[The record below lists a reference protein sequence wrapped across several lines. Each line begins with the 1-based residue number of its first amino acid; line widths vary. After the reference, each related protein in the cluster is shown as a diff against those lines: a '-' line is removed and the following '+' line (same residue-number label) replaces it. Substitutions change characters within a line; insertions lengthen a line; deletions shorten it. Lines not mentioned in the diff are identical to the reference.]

1 MYGKKTSAMTRKIA
15 ITGPESTGKT
25 SLSIQLA
32 ELYDTVYVPEY
43 ARQYLDQ
50 NGTKYTYEDVLKMAK
65 GQIELEQ
72 QMHAKANE
80 ILFADT
86 EMIAF
91 KIWLDFYEWEVPK
104 WITDHIKSNQFDLYL
119 LTDLDIPWIA
129 DGQRDRPN
137 DREMLFYRF
146 QEELEAMDAHYG
158 IVSGLGPLRI
168 DNAISTIEEYLKL

>member
-1 MYGKKTSAMTRKIA
+1 MTRKIA

-25 SLSIQLA
+25 SLAIQLT

-50 NGTKYTYEDVLKMAK
+50 NGSKYTCEDVLKMAK

-72 QMHAKANE
+72 QALAKANE

-86 EMIAF
+86 ELIVY
-91 KIWLDFYEWEVPK
+91 KIWLEFYEWEVPK
-104 WITDHIKSNQFDLYL
+104 WITDHISSNQFDLYL
-119 LTDLDIPWIA
+119 LTDIDIPWVA

-137 DREMLFYRF
+137 DRELLFYRF
-146 QEELEAMDAHYG
+146 QEELERMDAHYG
-158 IVSGLGPLRI
+158 IVSGIGPLRI